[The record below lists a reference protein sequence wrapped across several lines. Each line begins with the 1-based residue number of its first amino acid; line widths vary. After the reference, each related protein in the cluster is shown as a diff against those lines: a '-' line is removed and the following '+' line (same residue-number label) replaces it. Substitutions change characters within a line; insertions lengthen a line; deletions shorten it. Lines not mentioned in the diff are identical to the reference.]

1 MTRSQSLMG
10 AKLLSA
16 PPKSSA
22 GAAHGSGHALR
33 REHDGLRAVAE
44 HGRRLYQVFL
54 GMEVVGEDVRSH
66 LSAWIRA
73 PPTISEETASRLHL
87 VERGKK
93 NVRVSR
99 ASCVEW
105 SDARESVF
113 MVCGRRPRRVLKLRS
128 RKTDAVRKLSIHHSP
143 LLFTSQT
150 TYGLERRT
158 QNKANQSNIHVAH
171 CISRLPSDVSC
182 IHGDD
187 LCDLI
192 LSRHQRKSMLKSQAL
207 QYCVIPIRPAGG
219 VRLRTDAVM

>member
-1 MTRSQSLMG
+1 MPF
-10 AKLLSA
+10 A
-16 PPKSSA
+16 PWLV
-22 GAAHGSGHALR
+22 LR
-33 REHDGLRAVAE
+33 V
-44 HGRRLYQVFL
+44 
-54 GMEVVGEDVRSH
+54 VRSH

-128 RKTDAVRKLSIHHSP
+128 RKTDAVRKLSVHHSP

-150 TYGLERRT
+150 HVCSDTGAAHDQRRHTPGCSDGICANTQELITRCARARGLTRTYMR
-158 QNKANQSNIHVAH
+158 V
-171 CISRLPSDVSC
+171 IS
-182 IHGDD
+182 
-187 LCDLI
+187 
-192 LSRHQRKSMLKSQAL
+192 
-207 QYCVIPIRPAGG
+207 G
-219 VRLRTDAVM
+219 VRADLFSNRLGERPQWQPNEFGQFSW

>member
-1 MTRSQSLMG
+1 MPCTDARKVGCLARQINASIKSGEYKPSLTLQNHAPEDVVAKG
-10 AKLLSA
+10 LLSSLEKLLGEKNA
-16 PPKSSA
+16 MGGSS
-22 GAAHGSGHALR
+22 S
-33 REHDGLRAVAE
+33 DSSKTVNKNTS
-44 HGRRLYQVFL
+44 QQPVKVVL

-128 RKTDAVRKLSIHHSP
+128 RKTDAVRKL
-143 LLFTSQT
+143 TS
-150 TYGLERRT
+150 
-158 QNKANQSNIHVAH
+158 
-171 CISRLPSDVSC
+171 
-182 IHGDD
+182 
-187 LCDLI
+187 
-192 LSRHQRKSMLKSQAL
+192 RKPFHPDT
-207 QYCVIPIRPAGG
+207 V
-219 VRLRTDAVM
+219 